1 MSIFSTKKTFIIQLT
16 CSVSSAK
23 KVFLVSIKLSFI
35 SCDTTGTRK
44 LRAGISLTTKKKQQL
59 GNYKSSKDKFQSLNL
74 LSKEK
79 MDGSS
84 IVLNGKV

>member
-1 MSIFSTKKTFIIQLT
+1 M
-16 CSVSSAK
+16 
-23 KVFLVSIKLSFI
+23 KLKSDESDYLESLGYFKEDFVDWLEKDSFI